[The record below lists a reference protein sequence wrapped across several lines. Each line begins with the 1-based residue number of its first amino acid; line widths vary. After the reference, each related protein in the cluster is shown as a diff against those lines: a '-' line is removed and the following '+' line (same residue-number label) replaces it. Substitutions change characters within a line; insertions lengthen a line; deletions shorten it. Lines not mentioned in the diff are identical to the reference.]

1 MDRGGFFSAN
11 GAESGAADGGTDR
24 AGVIVRTV
32 TAAIVEQRLP
42 PGLKLSEEDLA
53 AVFGVSR
60 TIVRAALRS
69 LANDR
74 VIVLLPNR
82 GAFVASPGVEEA
94 RQVFDARRVVEA
106 ALIREAAARATPAD
120 VARAARHLAEEGMAL
135 AAGDRPA
142 AIRLSGDFHL
152 MLASL
157 ARQDVL
163 FEFLREL
170 VSRTALVI
178 ALYGTTKA
186 SSCGTSEHAE
196 LLAAVERHDGERAA
210 DLMQHHL
217 RHVEAD
223 LDLAPKAARTTDLS
237 SLREALARRP

>member
-1 MDRGGFFSAN
+1 MDRDGQFAGS
-11 GAESGAADGGTDR
+11 GDGGAAAAGSPDR
-24 AGVIVRTV
+24 AGAIARAV
-32 TAAIVEQRLP
+32 TSAIIEQRLP

-60 TIVRAALRS
+60 TIVRAALRT
-69 LANDR
+69 LAKDR

-94 RQVFDARRVVEA
+94 RQVFEARRVVEA

-120 VARAARHLAEEGMAL
+120 IAEASRHLAAEGRAL

-152 MLASL
+152 LLASL

-163 FEFLREL
+163 FDFLREL

-186 SSCGTSEHAE
+186 SSCGTNEHAE
-196 LLAAVERHDGERAA
+196 LLAAVESRDGDGAAELMLRH
-210 DLMQHHL
+210 LS
-217 RHVEAD
+217 HVEAD
-223 LDLAPKAARTTDLS
+223 LDLAPKSARTADLS
-237 SLREALARRP
+237 SLRQALSAG

>member
-1 MDRGGFFSAN
+1 MDHGGLFMQSARA
-11 GAESGAADGGTDR
+11 GRSEAATDR
-24 AGVIVRTV
+24 AGVIARTV
-32 TAAIVEQRLP
+32 TASIVEQRLP

-69 LANDR
+69 LAKDR

-94 RQVFDARRVVEA
+94 RQVFEARRVVEA

-120 VARAARHLAEEGMAL
+120 IDTAARHLAEEGRAL

-152 MLASL
+152 LLASL

-163 FEFLREL
+163 FDFLREL

-186 SSCGTSEHAE
+186 SSCGTNEHAD
-196 LLAAVERHDGERAA
+196 LLAAVERCDGDRAA
-210 DLMQHHL
+210 ALMLQHL

-223 LDLAPKAARTTDLS
+223 LDLAPKPARTTDLS
-237 SLREALARRP
+237 SLREALSSPR

>member
-1 MDRGGFFSAN
+1 MDRDGYSAGFGGSA
-11 GAESGAADGGTDR
+11 GAGHAPDR
-24 AGVIVRTV
+24 AGTIVKVV
-32 TAAIVEQRLP
+32 TSAIIEQRLP
-42 PGLKLSEEDLA
+42 PGMKLSEEDLA

-60 TIVRAALRS
+60 TIVRAALRT
-69 LANDR
+69 LAKDR

-82 GAFVASPGVEEA
+82 GAFVASPGIDEA
-94 RQVFDARRVVEA
+94 RQVFEARRVVEA

-120 VARAARHLAEEGMAL
+120 ITAAARHLADEDRAL

-152 MLASL
+152 LLASL

-163 FEFLREL
+163 FDFLREL

-186 SSCGTSEHAE
+186 SSCGTNEHAE
-196 LLAAVERHDGERAA
+196 LLAAVERREGDRAA
-210 DLMQHHL
+210 ELMLHHL
-217 RHVEAD
+217 SHVEAD
-223 LDLAPKAARTTDLS
+223 LDLAPKAAKAADLS
-237 SLREALARRP
+237 SLRQALSKG